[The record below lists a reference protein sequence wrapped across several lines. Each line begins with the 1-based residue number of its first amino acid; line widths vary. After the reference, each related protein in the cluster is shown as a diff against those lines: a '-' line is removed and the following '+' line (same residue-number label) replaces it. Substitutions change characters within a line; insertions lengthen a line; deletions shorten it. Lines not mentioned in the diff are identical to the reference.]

1 MDFKTII
8 YGSRDGIAKITIN
21 RPERM
26 NGYNEHMVKEMVA
39 AIDLARQD
47 DDVRVLIITGHRTRV
62 LRRRRYQRRAG

>member
-26 NGYNEHMVKEMVA
+26 NG
-39 AIDLARQD
+39 
-47 DDVRVLIITGHRTRV
+47 G
-62 LRRRRYQRRAG
+62 